1 MFIYLITGCIGII
14 GILGAVGRIR
24 NRRPTRLVQTAPS
37 AAVSL
42 GIFGTFVGIYI
53 GLLGFDVKDISASI
67 PTLLEGLKTAFMTSI
82 WGLAV
87 SIGLRFL
94 YSRMDDVED
103 DGVVRSDEPVL
114 LLQGILNGIEQLSTQ
129 SAQLEQTLKEGLK
142 EREAIANDRLEVVR
156 KEIGETREA
165 MVSAFDGFSN
175 RMAEMG
181 VDALVEALGQ
191 VVKDFN
197 SVLNDLVGTAFQDM
211 SSAMAR
217 LVEWQENY
225 RTDMESMRERVEA
238 LLGQTDA
245 AADVL
250 DRTST
255 TLAQIDERLDH
266 AASSLGSL
274 TTQAADFEA
283 HVDALKTQNA
293 QLEAG
298 LEGIRALGEAAKD
311 VVPTLD
317 QQMKAMG
324 QSLVE
329 AASTSASRLEE
340 VHRSLTDFVET
351 TTRELQETS
360 DAHTQAME
368 NAVDRLDKGLEEEL
382 TKALNGL
389 AGSLAAL
396 SEQFVRDYQ
405 PLTDRL
411 REVVRL
417 AEAVH
422 DRQA

>member
-1 MFIYLITGCIGII
+1 MFVYLITGCIAII
-14 GILGAVGRIR
+14 GLLGAVGRIR
-24 NRRPTRLVQTAPS
+24 NRRPTQLVQTAPS

-114 LLQGILNGIEQLSTQ
+114 LLQGILDGIEQLSAQ
-129 SAQLEQTLKEGLK
+129 SAQLEQTLKDGLK
-142 EREAIANDRLEVVR
+142 ERDEVAADRLAGVQ

-197 SVLNDLVGTAFQDM
+197 TVLNDLVGTAFQDM
-211 SSAMAR
+211 STAMAR
-217 LVEWQENY
+217 LIEWQENY

-250 DRTST
+250 DRTSA
-255 TLAQIDERLDH
+255 TLAQVDARLDH
-266 AASSLGSL
+266 VVGSLGSL
-274 TTQAADFEA
+274 TIHAADFEA
-283 HVDALKTQNA
+283 HVEALQTQNA
-293 QLEAG
+293 QLQAG

-324 QSLVE
+324 QSLVD
-329 AASTSASRLEE
+329 ATSTSVAHLEQ
-340 VHRSLTDFVET
+340 VHHKLTDFVEK
-351 TTRELQETS
+351 TTRELQEAS
-360 DAHTQAME
+360 KAHTQAME
-368 NAVDRLDKGLEEEL
+368 SAVDRLDKGLEEEL
-382 TKALNGL
+382 TRALNGL

-405 PLTDRL
+405 PLTERL